1 MDATT
6 ISNLLEQLHDAGV
19 VDVRGNPDTNRRGQF
34 LAGWH
39 DHSERNEIYV
49 ERTLQQLTWHNLGW
63 RLAQTH
69 VDAAGIDDDEVR
81 NLFAVAE
88 DLWWRRTA
96 AVVN

>member
-6 ISNLLEQLHDAGV
+6 IGNLLEELEDEGV

-39 DHSERNEIYV
+39 DHSKRNQIYV

-63 RLAQTH
+63 RLARDH
-69 VDAAGIDDDEVR
+69 VDAAGIDDEVR
-81 NLFAVAE
+81 DLFAAAE
-88 DLWWRRTA
+88 DLWWKRRM
-96 AVVN
+96 